1 LVIAISES
9 DHSSDKK
16 DRWDKADIVLKGLI
30 AVLLPGAIAFYGYWT
45 ERQTAQ
51 RAQKTQTYEAAVQ
64 TLSNREAVAA
74 DLKAKMLET
83 LMQHYFAGSAARK
96 VAVLE
101 LMAMNFDEQFQ
112 LRPLFDALDLEL
124 KDPHDKA
131 DLRRVARN
139 LADREVS
146 AILASG
152 GQVCDVVL
160 AMNKAVMSPCAPV
173 SITLQQIHD
182 DRIVVGTSSP
192 GAPVYEI
199 SFFDTP
205 LTDRST
211 IGDLTYSLLLK
222 TAKEADQSANVKMA
236 VFPRYSYSL
245 QSRLQLD
252 QLMGKYLAPTVEFT
266 PP

>member
-1 LVIAISES
+1 VIAISK
-9 DHSSDKK
+9 SSEKK
-16 DRWDKADIVLKGLI
+16 DGWDKADIMLKGLI
-30 AVLLPGAIAFYGYWT
+30 AVLLPAAIAFYGYWT
-45 ERQTAQ
+45 ERQTAA

-74 DLKAKMLET
+74 DLKAKMFET
-83 LMQHYFAGSAARK
+83 LMGHYFTGPAASK

-101 LMAMNFDEQFQ
+101 LMAMNFNEQFQ

-124 KDPHDKA
+124 KEPHDKA
-131 DLRRVARN
+131 ELRRVARN
-139 LADREVS
+139 LAAREVA

-152 GQVCDVVL
+152 GQVCEVVL
-160 AMNKAVMSPCAPV
+160 TMGKAVTAPCAPV

-182 DRIVVGTSSP
+182 DKIVVGTSSP
-192 GAPVYEI
+192 DAPVFDI
-199 SFFDTP
+199 TFFDTP
-205 LTDRST
+205 LTDHST
-211 IGDLTYSLLLK
+211 IGDLTYSLMLK
-222 TAKEADQSANVKMA
+222 TANEGNQSANVKMA

-252 QLMGKYLAPTVEFT
+252 QLMGKYLAPSVQFA